1 MSNDSRIKNLAGR
14 FSSFIIGIVARINLL
29 YVPIECLRLPN
40 LFTKS
45 SLIAVSVQPVLHN
58 V

>member
-1 MSNDSRIKNLAGR
+1 MSNDKRIKNLAGR
-14 FSSFIIGIVARINLL
+14 FSSFIIGIVARINLS

-45 SLIAVSVQPVLHN
+45 SLIAALQ
-58 V
+58 

>member
-1 MSNDSRIKNLAGR
+1 MSNDSRIKNLARR
-14 FSSFIIGIVARINLL
+14 FSSFIIGIVARTNLS

-45 SLIAVSVQPVLHN
+45 SLIPLSRTACMHN